1 VAKKSLT
8 WHHKKIAMKK
18 LFNLCLV
25 LLAVFA
31 FSELQA
37 QKDTKRN
44 VVYEYPDKS
53 VTQHSITINGQ
64 RINYTATTGHMLML
78 DEKGEE
84 KSRVFY
90 IAYTKNN
97 VANPSDRA
105 LTFSF
110 NGGPGSSSVWLHMGA
125 LGPKRV
131 VMEDDGMPLP
141 PPYKVVDNEFS
152 WLDKTDLVFIDPVE
166 TGFSRPAEGVDKKE
180 FTGYSEDLKSVGD
193 FIHKYITENARWNSP
208 KFLAGES
215 YGTTRASG
223 LSGYL
228 QDRHGMYLNGLVLI
242 SAVLNFQTIYIT
254 SGNELPYSLF
264 LPSFAA
270 TAYFHGKIDKARY
283 PDFKKFL
290 KEAEDFALG
299 EYTLAMMKGD
309 QLSEQDRKKITDKMS
324 ELMGLKKEFIELNN
338 LRIST
343 WTFTKELL
351 RDESR
356 TVGRFD
362 GTVKGIDKLD
372 AGTSYEFDPSYNL
385 SIYGSYTMA
394 VNDHFKRVLK
404 YSNPDMVY
412 EILTS
417 NVRPW
422 NYGNAQNQ
430 FLDNSETLRSSIH
443 KNPHLKV
450 LVCNGYYDLAT
461 PYFATEYT
469 VNHMFLNKEYKNNI
483 KMTYYEGGHMMY
495 TIKKELEK
503 FTRDVRQFYDEV
515 LKDLK

>member
-1 VAKKSLT
+1 MKLRLT
-8 WHHKKIAMKK
+8 LPFL
-18 LFNLCLV
+18 LFTI
-25 LLAVFA
+25 FT
-31 FSELQA
+31 FGYTMA
-37 QKDTKRN
+37 QKESKKN
-44 VVYEYPDKS
+44 VVYEFPDKS
-53 VTQHSITINGQ
+53 VTQHTTTINGQ
-64 RINYTATTGHMLML
+64 KISYTATTGHMLML

-97 VANPSDRA
+97 VANPANRA

-131 VMEDDGMPLP
+131 LMEDDGMPLP

-152 WLDKTDLVFIDPVE
+152 WLDKTDLVFIDPIE

-193 FIHKYITENARWNSP
+193 FIHKYITENERWNSP

-215 YGTTRASG
+215 YGTTRAAG

-242 SAVLNFQTIYIT
+242 SAVMNFQTIYIT

-270 TAYFHGKIDKARY
+270 TAYFHNKIDKTKF

-290 KEAEDFALG
+290 QEVEEFALG
-299 EYTLAMMKGD
+299 EYTLALMKGNLLNENEK
-309 QLSEQDRKKITDKMS
+309 QNTANKLSQY
-324 ELMGLKKEFIELNN
+324 LGVKKEFIELNN

-362 GTVKGIDKLD
+362 GTVKGIDKND
-372 AGTSYEFDPSYNL
+372 AGTSYDFDPSYNL

-394 VNDHFKRVLK
+394 VNDHFTRVLK
-404 YSNPDMVY
+404 YKNPDMVY

-430 FLDNSETLRSSIH
+430 FLDNSETLRSAIH
-443 KNPHLKV
+443 KNPSLKV
-450 LVCNGYYDLAT
+450 
-461 PYFATEYT
+461 
-469 VNHMFLNKEYKNNI
+469 
-483 KMTYYEGGHMMY
+483 
-495 TIKKELEK
+495 
-503 FTRDVRQFYDEV
+503 
-515 LKDLK
+515 